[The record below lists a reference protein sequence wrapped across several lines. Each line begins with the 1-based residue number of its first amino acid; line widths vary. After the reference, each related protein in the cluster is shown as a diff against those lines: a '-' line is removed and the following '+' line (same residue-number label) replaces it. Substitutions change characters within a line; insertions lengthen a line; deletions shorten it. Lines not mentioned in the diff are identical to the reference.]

1 VCLILVLLSSRE
13 LKSTPSN
20 DLHGSPVLEI
30 EVYRDRT
37 IGSDDYIGG
46 TKQRIEALLAEGATG
61 LPFSLIDGMHANHR
75 TQCPFAAT

>member
-1 VCLILVLLSSRE
+1 VLDSSVIVFTRAQ
-13 LKSTPSN
+13 STPSN

-46 TKQRIEALLAEGATG
+46 AKERIEVLLAEGATTG
-61 LPFSLIDGMHANHR
+61 LPFSLIDGMHVNHR
-75 TQCPFAAT
+75 TQRPFAAT

>member
-1 VCLILVLLSSRE
+1 MLLSSRE

-20 DLHGSPVLEI
+20 DLHGFPALEI

-46 TKQRIEALLAEGATG
+46 AKERIEVLLAEGATG
-61 LPFSLIDGMHANHR
+61 GQCFSSIDGMHA
-75 TQCPFAAT
+75 